1 MKAQHI
7 NTSGESSKDPKGTRA
22 GVYSAPSYDLF
33 NGATQNIL
41 QGINQAEP
49 PESNQGN
56 STGINR
62 NNYQVIPQPFSFCK
76 TIALKD
82 ISTHHAACI
91 QSKKY
96 STVGLGFYGEDEI
109 SGSDTTISDLE
120 SEIAQAQKNT
130 TVRDVVSLLTGNQKV
145 NSKVDDLLDP
155 LTYFGFQ
162 NELMDMT
169 EDFMDVGTGYLEVAR
184 DSEENITGIRH
195 VPVADLRPV
204 IQGPNLFYLYKN
216 PNGTDRYFAM
226 YGQKDWLMANYPGG
240 GTGQITRE
248 EVSEII
254 PFLMPSNRVKFY
266 GYPDWLSAVVDID
279 LTAMSKQYKAD
290 FYSNRGVLDFM
301 VSVTGTSMDDKQW
314 STLEG
319 IVKGSVGAGRNF
331 KSGVLNVSN
340 ENAKVQVDKLAM
352 DMNTEEQ
359 FAKDN
364 EVLSQNIVSA
374 HRVPPLLANILIPGK
389 LGASNEFVNALIGY
403 QLLVI
408 GPYQQ
413 IIQSQLGRTLGD
425 QEHNGGLDLSA
436 DSFRLRTL
444 TSQINIT
451 GLDAVSRSRSEAVT
465 EEDRDFSE
473 GVLE

>member
-1 MKAQHI
+1 
-7 NTSGESSKDPKGTRA
+7 
-22 GVYSAPSYDLF
+22 
-33 NGATQNIL
+33 
-41 QGINQAEP
+41 
-49 PESNQGN
+49 
-56 STGINR
+56 
-62 NNYQVIPQPFSFCK
+62 
-76 TIALKD
+76 
-82 ISTHHAACI
+82 
-91 QSKKY
+91 
-96 STVGLGFYGEDEI
+96 
-109 SGSDTTISDLE
+109 
-120 SEIAQAQKNT
+120 
-130 TVRDVVSLLTGNQKV
+130 
-145 NSKVDDLLDP
+145 
-155 LTYFGFQ
+155 
-162 NELMDMT
+162 
-169 EDFMDVGTGYLEVAR
+169 
-184 DSEENITGIRH
+184 
-195 VPVADLRPV
+195 
-204 IQGPNLFYLYKN
+204 
-216 PNGTDRYFAM
+216 M